1 MKQRDPF
8 FDNAKIL
15 LMFFVVLGHVLPI
28 DLTSKANIA
37 TYEWI
42 FSFHMPLFVFISGY
56 FTRISS
62 KIKFWNSICNFAE
75 TLFVFTLI
83 HVTFSFIQGKS
94 INVYQIL
101 IIPRWT
107 LWYLLCLIWWRLLLY
122 FTPTSIRNNYT
133 VLIIFSIILCLAGG
147 WIPIDSQLSFQRTFA
162 FLPYFIVGYIAGN
175 NNLEIKAK
183 KGKIFIL
190 FFLVFIGFFYF
201 IIPKT
206 IISMLYQN
214 ICFFRGPQSSPFIN
228 FVLRVAWLFFTS
240 VMSYSFLS
248 IVPQKEYRWT
258 HFGQLTLFIYMYHSV
273 ILSWRYILR
282 DEFHLPT
289 NLFFCILYSII
300 VLGII

>member
-1 MKQRDPF
+1 M
-8 FDNAKIL
+8 
-15 LMFFVVLGHVLPI
+15 
-28 DLTSKANIA
+28 
-37 TYEWI
+37 
-42 FSFHMPLFVFISGY
+42 
-56 FTRISS
+56 
-62 KIKFWNSICNFAE
+62 
-75 TLFVFTLI
+75 
-83 HVTFSFIQGKS
+83 
-94 INVYQIL
+94 

-133 VLIIFSIILCLAGG
+133 VLILFSIILCLAGG

-162 FLPYFIVGYIAGN
+162 FFPYFIVGYIAGN
-175 NNLEIKAK
+175 NNLEIKVN
-183 KGKIFIL
+183 KGKFFIL
-190 FFLVFIGFFYF
+190 FFLIFIGFLYF

-206 IISMLYQN
+206 IISALYQN
-214 ICFFRGPQSSPFIN
+214 ICFIRGPLSSPFIN
-228 FVLRVAWLFFTS
+228 FVLRVAWLFFAS
-240 VMSYSFLS
+240 VMSYCFLS

-300 VLGII
+300 VLGIIWLMTKWNFFHWLLNPISLTMKKIKS